1 MGFVSSG
8 RFSLSNRSSE
18 CLAGDIEVVF
28 SLLGTRN
35 RPGLFGSLNNRL
47 CRAPIESQ
55 KRYTE
60 SRGLLPAV
68 VDTLAVSII
77 ELLELIIDFGAI
89 DVVPYVLS
97 AAARKNTSL
106 LTFL

>member
-1 MGFVSSG
+1 MSY
-8 RFSLSNRSSE
+8 RSSE
-18 CLAGDIEVVF
+18 CLGGDIEVVF
-28 SLLGTRN
+28 SLLGTGN
-35 RPGLFGSLNNRL
+35 RPGLFGSLQNRL
-47 CRAPIESQ
+47 CRAPIETK

-60 SRGLLPAV
+60 FRGILPAV
-68 VDTLAVSII
+68 VDALAVSII

-97 AAARKNTSL
+97 AAIRKKTSP